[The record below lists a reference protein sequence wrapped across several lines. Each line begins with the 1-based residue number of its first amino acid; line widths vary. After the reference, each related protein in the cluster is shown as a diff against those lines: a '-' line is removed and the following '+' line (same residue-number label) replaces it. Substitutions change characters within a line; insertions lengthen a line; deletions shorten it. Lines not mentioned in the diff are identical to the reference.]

1 MQRLHIPVL
10 LIICVAGILSCN
22 PKTPKDREKAPPP
35 VEIRDSGSSK
45 LPDTITPY
53 TPPDISP
60 MDMCYF
66 PVNYPKLKMAKAIN
80 TLPLARIIYSR
91 PHLEGRKLFEGI
103 LKYGEPWRLGANE
116 ATEIDLYTTDASI
129 QGKKIKAGRYVL
141 YCIPEPGQWTIVFN
155 TNLDCWGLHPDPS
168 KDIAR
173 FVIPV
178 KQIST
183 RVEYFTMM
191 FEKTVAGADIIMA
204 WENTEARLPVR
215 FIE

>member
-1 MQRLHIPVL
+1 MRRNHIPVV
-10 LIICVAGILSCN
+10 LIACLAGIFSCN
-22 PKTPKDREKAPPP
+22 TNTSKEREQVP
-35 VEIRDSGSSK
+35 VPVTLNDTGSSK
-45 LPDTITPY
+45 AADTITPY
-53 TPPDISP
+53 TQPDISP
-60 MDMCYF
+60 MDMCYY

-80 TLPLARIIYSR
+80 TPPLARMIYSR

-116 ATEIDLYTTDASI
+116 STEFDIYTDVTI
-129 QGKKIKAGRYVL
+129 QAKKIKAGRYIL
-141 YCIPEPGQWTIVFN
+141 YCIPEPDQWTIVIN

-191 FEKTVAGADIIMA
+191 FEKTATGADLIMA
-204 WENTEARLPVR
+204 WENTEARLPVQ
-215 FIE
+215 FNH